1 MFLIFKRFRG
11 TKLNL
16 WITLLTDA
24 AKYRCFFDAAG
35 FVASTGGRTT
45 RKNSYKSYG

>member
-11 TKLNL
+11 TKLDL

-24 AKYRCFFDAAG
+24 AKYRCFFDAASFDG
-35 FVASTGGRTT
+35 SPDR
-45 RKNSYKSYG
+45 RKKRKTSYKSYG